1 MVRTLVSACMLLS
14 ASAGAQSFEA
24 ASIKPSQ
31 PASADRQIIGFQTP
45 GGGRGGRLN
54 TFSTTLRMLITYAY
68 NVKDFQVSGG
78 PGWANSE
85 TFDIVAK
92 GDGNSTPPQLRL
104 MLQTLL
110 KDRFKLALR
119 HESKDAPIYELVVA
133 KGGSKIQ
140 EDTLSDRQRI
150 GMTGAGKVVAQR
162 ASMAMFAEL
171 LGRLSG
177 RPVVDKTGLPSTYTF
192 KLDWTPEVGEE
203 GLPGPARPDVVPPD
217 SNGPSLFTA
226 LQEQLGL
233 RLQSAKG
240 PVESLVIEEAEKP
253 TEN

>member
-1 MVRTLVSACMLLS
+1 MLRTLVSACMLLNT
-14 ASAGAQSFEA
+14 SAGAQSFEA
-24 ASIKPSQ
+24 ASIKPSP
-31 PASADRQIIGFQTP
+31 PASPDRPITGFQTP
-45 GGGRGGRLN
+45 GGGLGGRLN
-54 TFSTTLRMLITYAY
+54 TFSTTLRMMIEYAY

-85 TFDIVAK
+85 TYDIVAK
-92 GDGNSTPPQLRL
+92 GDGNSTSPQLRL
-104 MLQTLL
+104 MLQALL

-119 HESKDAPIYELVVA
+119 HETKAAPIYELVVA

-140 EDTLSDRQRI
+140 EDTASRQRI
-150 GMTGAGKVVAQR
+150 AMTGPGKVVAQKT
-162 ASMAMFAEL
+162 SLELFAQL
-171 LGRLSG
+171 LGTLAG
-177 RPVVDKTGLPSTYTF
+177 RPVVDKTGLPTTYKF
-192 KLDWTPEVGEE
+192 NLDWTPEPGER
-203 GLPGPARPDVVPPD
+203 GLPGPPSPDVAPPE

-240 PVESLVIEEAEKP
+240 PVDSLVIEEAEKP

>member
-1 MVRTLVSACMLLS
+1 MLRTFVSAYMLLS
-14 ASAGAQSFEA
+14 ASAGAQSFEV
-24 ASIKPSQ
+24 ASIKPSP
-31 PASADRQIIGFQTP
+31 PASPDRQIAGVQAP
-45 GGGRGGRLN
+45 GGGRLN
-54 TFSTTLRMLITYAY
+54 TFSASLRMLIMFAY

-78 PGWANSE
+78 PRWANSE
-85 TFDIVAK
+85 TYDIVAK
-92 GDGNSTPPQLRL
+92 GDGNVTRPQLRL
-104 MLQTLL
+104 MLQALL

-119 HESKDAPIYELVVA
+119 HETKDAPIYELVVA

-140 EDTLSDRQRI
+140 EDTASARQRI
-150 GMTGAGKVVAQR
+150 ARTGAGTVIAQK
-162 ASMAMFAEL
+162 ASLAMFAEL
-171 LGRLSG
+171 LGTITG
-177 RPVVDKTGLPSTYTF
+177 RPVVDKTALPSTYSF
-192 KLDWTPEVGEE
+192 KLDWTPEVGER